1 MSILP
6 DPTAP
11 TTAAPPARPTCPL
24 PPRLPGIRGSAGR
37 SLTRLRVGVGLV
49 AAALGAALP
58 GAAQAAPVVLVYHQV
73 GTSGGA
79 SLGIDPDALNRRIET
94 LRRMGYRFVTASE
107 AARAPASERVAVIQ
121 FDDGFES
128 VYRLAL
134 PVLRAQGVPGTA
146 YVIWSRVGQPGS
158 LSAAQVQELRA
169 AGWEIGTHTHA
180 HAALADLSPAGLRRE
195 LAAPDQETGDAAP
208 RCVAYPLNRQ
218 DARVRRE
225 ARRQGLQCGVAGGP
239 PALGRADPMALPA
252 PAITPWDDSLLPMR
266 VRWGLDARAPLL
278 LMGVTAPA
286 LDGVRGE
293 HPATRPPLTWN
304 PAHYELLGNGLISAA
319 WRGERET
326 RLAWRE
332 GAWSVNVA
340 ARRGVGPE
348 NGAYTGAGVALNV
361 SPFTLAAGLDSSGP
375 LLGGAVAL
383 GGYGELWG
391 RASRLRDEWQWG
403 WGGTF
408 IPADYWV
415 VTAAHDAA
423 GTQLGLRAAV
433 PWQSGEGRPLRL
445 GGGYRW
451 GEKPGPFAE
460 AEYRVGSYAV
470 TAELSGDASGERR
483 FGVKFTSVW

>member
-1 MSILP
+1 MP
-6 DPTAP
+6 NPAVPFT
-11 TTAAPPARPTCPL
+11 PARL
-24 PPRLPGIRGSAGR
+24 RLPRLLLAVLAGLALLGTAR
-37 SLTRLRVGVGLV
+37 S
-49 AAALGAALP
+49 
-58 GAAQAAPVVLVYHQV
+58 APVVLVYHQV
-73 GTSGGA
+73 GVSGGA
-79 SLGIDPDALNRRIET
+79 SLGISPDALNRRIET
-94 LRRMGYRFVTASE
+94 LRRMGYRFVTSSE
-107 AARAPASERVAVIQ
+107 AARAPVRERVAVIQ

-128 VYRLAL
+128 VYRLAF

-146 YVIWSRVGQPGS
+146 YVIWSRVGRPGS
-158 LSAAQVQELRA
+158 LSAAQVQELRE

-195 LAAPDQETGDAAP
+195 LTVPEQEAAGAAP
-208 RCVAYPLNRQ
+208 RCVAYPLNRH

-225 ARRQGLQCGVAGGP
+225 ARGQGLQCGVAGGP

-252 PAITPWDDSLLPMR
+252 PAITAWDESLLPMR
-266 VRWGLDARAPLL
+266 VRWGLDARVPLL
-278 LMGVTAPA
+278 LLSVTEPA
-286 LDGVRGE
+286 LDGLRGE
-293 HPATRPPLTWN
+293 HPATLPPLTWN

-340 ARRGVGPE
+340 ARRGVGAG
-348 NGAYTGAGVALNV
+348 NGAYTGAGVAFNV
-361 SPFTLAAGLDSSGP
+361 APFTLAAGVDRSGP

-383 GGYGELWG
+383 GGHGELWG
-391 RASRLRDEWQWG
+391 RASRLQGAWQWG

-415 VTAAHDAA
+415 VTAAHDPS

-451 GEKPGPFAE
+451 GERPGPFVE
-460 AEYRVGSYAV
+460 AEYRIGSYAL
-470 TAELSGDASGERR
+470 TAEVGGGGR